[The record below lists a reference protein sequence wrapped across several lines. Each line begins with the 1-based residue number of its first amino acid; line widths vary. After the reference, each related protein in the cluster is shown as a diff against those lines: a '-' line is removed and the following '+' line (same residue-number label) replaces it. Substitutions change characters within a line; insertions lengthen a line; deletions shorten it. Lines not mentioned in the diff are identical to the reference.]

1 MNELPNWNLFKA
13 RFDQKEQW
21 AFENMA
27 YFLFCSELDCPIG
40 LFRYKNQPG
49 IETEPIEKDGKT
61 IGFQAKYYKTPL
73 SKNKNDIIDSIDI
86 AKKYHPC
93 LTTILFYIIYNDE
106 GFSKSTKTKSKP
118 KFQIE
123 LEQYAQSKKI
133 DIDWRVPSQIEFQLA
148 QPRNKWIKD
157 IFFGNDG
164 LDPDFFDNNIEKSI
178 ANLGDR
184 YNAKLNFELPIAK
197 LFDSLARGKVF
208 YDRFIKTID
217 KWLTDNSYHKLA
229 ADNHYHDIETDLE
242 TIKDELMAWTKSF
255 HYSVDKPIELD
266 CFLEKIRALND
277 RITSARNKLFNNK
290 LQNEKGSQQ
299 RDIELYRLREI
310 ESSNLGFLSQ
320 IDGLNINLSNKP
332 IMIIH
337 GEAGCGKSH
346 LLGDVATRRKELS
359 IPTILLLGN
368 NFKDDTIENNI
379 LNLLG
384 LSYSF
389 DDFAKNLNE
398 IGLRMESRVLLM
410 IDGINEGPGP
420 NLWKNQIAGF
430 IKVIEKYP
438 AVGLVLT
445 IRTTYYKEIIP
456 DSFKTTSAVTIEEHF
471 GFKGNEYEAL
481 RLFCENYGLN
491 LPNFPIL
498 NPEYSNP
505 LFLHL
510 ICKTLKERH
519 EKTFPTGFNGIRNT
533 LALYLECQNEKFDS
547 KRQEY
552 RHRNIVTKAVE
563 VLAKE
568 IFNAE
573 YERLKI
579 EDAFTVFDANFPG
592 LNNLLADL
600 IEEGIL
606 IKHHYQ
612 FEENSFEYLVF
623 SYQRI
628 GDFFIAEELL
638 KPYDTFKE
646 LQKGFVCDSN
656 LTKIKTDKWEYN
668 GLLEAMAVIIPE
680 KYNHELFEFSKYFI
694 DKSDTDQSFLRWQ
707 RENLCREFGI
717 LLSDSLKWRSIKS
730 IDSVKITT
738 WLKSQKCLDQDT
750 WLYTLA
756 ELSTIPNHPFNSD
769 YLHKLLSNQSM
780 PIRDSFW
787 QQFLLS
793 YKGYNDYNIA
803 YPYRRLVD
811 WAWTPGISSTTDT
824 ETVRLAAQTLAWG
837 LASTNNAFRDQT
849 TKAMV
854 NLLEQQPETL
864 ISILR
869 AFENVDDPYIIE
881 RLYAIAYGCIL
892 RTEKD
897 DSITLIARYV
907 YDTIFK
913 NGHPPVHVLLRDY
926 ARNIIEYAFY
936 RSLITNVDVSLIR
949 PPYCSSSPV
958 FLDAKEI
965 EKYSIDYDDPEY
977 DKPYSSEQNAIFNS
991 LIDGIADFGHYIV
1004 ESAID
1009 NFSSVSVLAKAEYDT
1024 FYDSSNDKV
1033 RELLDNLF
1041 EYRSGIIQ
1049 NKKGKHWITRIG
1061 VNFPSSKIDVLENRL
1076 SEHCISEL
1084 QKLLDKTQYDYLQNS
1099 VIPYFDS
1106 VAEEKELDTWGAR
1119 NWVVK
1124 RVFELGYD
1132 RNKHGKYDHLVRNF
1146 YNTDDDKTER
1156 IGKKYQWIAYHELMA
1171 RVSDNYCL
1179 SDRWEHDSIKCY
1191 NGPWQLYL
1199 RNIDPVYTKRD
1210 TEQKSIDVVDTRKE
1224 WWKDDDY
1231 SGWNVPDGEWVNT
1244 IDDLI
1249 SPQSVIQKKDDTG
1262 SEWLRLS
1269 HHATWKEPKRIGEDR
1284 YSGKQ
1289 IWYFVQAFIVDKSDK
1304 KEIVTY
1310 LTKQNFF
1317 GRWLPERHENSYLFS
1332 REKYWSPAYKDT
1344 VATDDNMW
1352 SVIQDTNYMVIIAD
1366 EEAKVTIS
1374 GDKSGCN
1381 KSYCIPCGLLFEGM
1395 DLRYA
1400 PMDGDLKN
1408 ERGET
1413 IVINKDENGC
1423 LIRKTALLEFLEK
1436 NNLDIIWTILGE
1448 KLSTY
1453 GTMVGA
1459 AYCKVPCGV
1468 FYLED
1473 GEIVGKL
1480 KMYDRE

>member
-1 MNELPNWNLFKA
+1 MRWSNPSKKYGNVRYMNELPNWNLFKA

-197 LFDSLARGKVF
+197 LFDSLARRKPF
-208 YDRFIKTID
+208 YDRLVKTID
-217 KWLTDNSYHKLA
+217 VWLTEKSYRKLT
-229 ADNHYHDIETDLE
+229 ADSRFHDVENDLE
-242 TIKDELMAWTKSF
+242 ELKNDWTAWVNDLCF
-255 HYSVDKPIELD
+255 SVDTPIELD
-266 CFLEKIRALND
+266 GFTKRLHALNAKVS
-277 RITSARNKLFNNK
+277 SARSELYHDTP
-290 LQNEKGSQQ
+290 KGENDRQQ
-299 RDIELYRLREI
+299 RDSELYRLREI
-310 ESSNLGFLSQ
+310 ENTNHDLISK
-320 IDGLNINLSNKP
+320 IDELNINLSNNP
-332 IMIIH
+332 VLIVH

-384 LSYSF
+384 LSNSF

-612 FEENSFEYLVF
+612 FEEKSFEYLVF

-680 KYNHELFEFSKYFI
+680 KYNQELFEFSKYFI
-694 DKSDTDQSFLRWQ
+694 DKSDTDQSLLRWQ

-811 WAWTPGISSTTDT
+811 WAWTPGISSITDT

-854 NLLEQQPETL
+854 N
-864 ISILR
+864 
-869 AFENVDDPYIIE
+869 
-881 RLYAIAYGCIL
+881 
-892 RTEKD
+892 
-897 DSITLIARYV
+897 SITLIARYV

-949 PPYCSSSPV
+949 PPYYSSSPV

-1210 TEQKSIDVVDTRKE
+1210 TEQKSIDAVDTRKE

-1289 IWYFVQAFIVDKSDK
+1289 IWYFVQAFIVEKKKK
-1304 KEIVTY
+1304 KEIVAY

-1344 VATDDNMW
+1344 VATDDNM
-1352 SVIQDTNYMVIIAD
+1352 
-1366 EEAKVTIS
+1366 
-1374 GDKSGCN
+1374 
-1381 KSYCIPCGLLFEGM
+1381 
-1395 DLRYA
+1395 
-1400 PMDGDLKN
+1400 
-1408 ERGET
+1408 
-1413 IVINKDENGC
+1413 
-1423 LIRKTALLEFLEK
+1423 
-1436 NNLDIIWTILGE
+1436 
-1448 KLSTY
+1448 
-1453 GTMVGA
+1453 
-1459 AYCKVPCGV
+1459 
-1468 FYLED
+1468 
-1473 GEIVGKL
+1473 
-1480 KMYDRE
+1480 